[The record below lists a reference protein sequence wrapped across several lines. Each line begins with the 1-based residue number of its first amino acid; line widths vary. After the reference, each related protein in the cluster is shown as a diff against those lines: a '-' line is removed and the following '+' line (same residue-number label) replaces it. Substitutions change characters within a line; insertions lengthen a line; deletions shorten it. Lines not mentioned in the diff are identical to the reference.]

1 MKRTFQKH
9 QSRSRLRNEQIME
22 TCSGLVGNILVKFDE
37 ILSMEAFLVRERE
50 DSPGRWR
57 DEFHRFHVWSK
68 NVGIQQV
75 GGLTMDQRLK
85 IRAHLHSQIMRLLR
99 RLQELIEYLKGVLS
113 EEETRVRTIETT
125 SKVVQTLPGLD
136 GSTEMSHIYECFT
149 DTMTWLNRLSYTIP
163 KMAKYHTSMDD
174 ASIEVKNTLEEP
186 DLQNH
191 LSPKEKSHSFYTV
204 LVGRVDKPT
213 IFSTW

>member
-1 MKRTFQKH
+1 M
-9 QSRSRLRNEQIME
+9 LRNEGIME
-22 TCSGLVGNILVKFDE
+22 TCSELAGNILVKFDE
-37 ILSMEAFLVRERE
+37 ILSMDAFLFRERE
-50 DSPGRWR
+50 NSPRKWR

-85 IRAHLHSQIMRLLR
+85 NKDHLHSQIMRLLR
-99 RLQELIEYLKGVLS
+99 RLHELIEYLKDVLT

-125 SKVVQTLPGLD
+125 PKAVQTFPGLD
-136 GSTEMSHIYECFT
+136 GSTEMTHIYECFK
-149 DTMTWLNRLSYTIP
+149 DTMTWLNRLSFTIP

-174 ASIEVKNTLEEP
+174 ASIEVKNMMVEP
-186 DLQNH
+186 DLENH
-191 LSPKEKSHSFYTV
+191 LSPKDKSHSFYTV
-204 LVGRVDKPT
+204 LTGRVDKPT